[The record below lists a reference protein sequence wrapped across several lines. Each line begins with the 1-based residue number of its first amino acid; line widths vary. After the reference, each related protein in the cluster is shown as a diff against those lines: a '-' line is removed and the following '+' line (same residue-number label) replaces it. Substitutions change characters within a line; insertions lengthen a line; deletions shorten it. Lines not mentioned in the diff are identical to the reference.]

1 MSKQSSSHSPAE
13 ELAKINYPAIV
24 QSVQF
29 CLKAIV
35 ATAEKINS
43 DVQTNHECE
52 QSKQIIQSMEADL
65 DHVLVKLQEIEYYL
79 SM

>member
-1 MSKQSSSHSPAE
+1 M
-13 ELAKINYPAIV
+13 

-29 CLKAIV
+29 RLKAIV

-43 DVQTNHECE
+43 DVQTNCECK
-52 QSKQIIQSMEADL
+52 QSKQIIQNVEADL